1 MEKPDKSKRILMFE
15 FDVLKAL
22 QGISFIMW
30 FSDQYWI
37 GLNHIPPVNE
47 FIERNH
53 GQPNFIVMK
62 LLGKNLAN
70 RKKEMASNFTLDYV
84 IDYLVKFIKFTYL

>member
-1 MEKPDKSKRILMFE
+1 MKYDGSPSIVFGHHPKNGKFFVATKSAFNKNPKINHTEKD
-15 FDVLKAL
+15 
-22 QGISFIMW
+22 
-30 FSDQYWI
+30 
-37 GLNHIPPVNE
+37 
-47 FIERNH
+47 IERNH

-62 LLGKNLAN
+62 LLGKNLSN